1 MLDKIKN
8 RLKNALP
15 GEKAHLNMSPRS
27 HNVPLRKFKPSSD
40 AKQSSV
46 MVLLKYIEPDELII
60 PLTLRSDKL
69 TSHRGQISFPG
80 GMAEKGET
88 PLETAYRETEEEIG
102 IKGDKIEYIGTLSQ
116 LYVPPTNFII
126 NPIVGWL
133 QNDVEFF
140 LNPDEVAEI
149 IHVPFHKI
157 RNSDSVKYKK
167 SNINGLEMDIPYWEV
182 HAEIPLWGATAMILS
197 ELISIIDE
205 IA

>member
-1 MLDKIKN
+1 MIEKIKN
-8 RLKNALP
+8 RLKQKLP

-27 HNVPLRKFKPSSD
+27 HNVPLRKFKASSD

-46 MVLLKYIEPDELII
+46 MVLLKYEKPDELII

-69 TSHRGQISFPG
+69 SSHSRQISFPG
-80 GMAEKGET
+80 GMAEQGET

-102 IKGDKIEYIGTLSQ
+102 INAEKIEYIGNLSN

-126 NPIVGWL
+126 HPIVGWL
-133 QNDVEFF
+133 KNDTEFQI
-140 LNPDEVAEI
+140 NPDEVAEI

-157 RNSDSVKYKK
+157 QNSNSVKYKK

-182 HAEIPLWGATAMILS
+182 HSEVPLWGATAMILS
-197 ELISIIDE
+197 ELISVIDE
-205 IA
+205 IT